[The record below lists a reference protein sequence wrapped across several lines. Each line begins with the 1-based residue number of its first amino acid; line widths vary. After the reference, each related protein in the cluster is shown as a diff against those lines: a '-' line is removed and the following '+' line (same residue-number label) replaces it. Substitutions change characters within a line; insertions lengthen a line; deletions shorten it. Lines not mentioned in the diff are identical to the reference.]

1 MSELDDV
8 KYEAAA
14 ATRALAALGLAAGVN
29 AGLGH
34 VSLRVPSDRDRFVV
48 KGRGYERDLV
58 SLMRPENMV
67 VCGLDGRLLEGPP
80 GIQQCFEVML
90 HARALAARPDANA
103 VMHVHPRY
111 LVLMSVLGRPV
122 RPMRLEGSQLLAEPL
137 PVYPHAKVVVER
149 EDAEE
154 VVAALGERPVVVM
167 QGHGVLG
174 VGRSAGQIATM
185 ILNLEEQAYMNW
197 LAMAAGAEAQIDAAQ
212 PLFQAVL
219 AADHTA
225 TQPSH
230 FSGPLVTNRQSLWDQ
245 TVAEAAMAFAPESL
259 N

>member
-1 MSELDDV
+1 MTEVDDV

-14 ATRALAALGLAAGVN
+14 ATRALVALGLAGGVN
-29 AGLGH
+29 AHLGH
-34 VSLRVPSDRDRFVV
+34 IALRLPSDPERFVV
-48 KGRGYERDLV
+48 KGRGYQRDLL
-58 SLMRPENMV
+58 SLMRPEQMV
-67 VCGLDGRLLEGPP
+67 VCDLDGRLVEGPP

-103 VMHVHPRY
+103 VLHVHPRF
-111 LVLMSVLGRPV
+111 LVLLSALGRTV
-122 RPMRLEGSQLLAEPL
+122 KPMRLEGSQLLAEPL

-154 VVAALGERPVVVM
+154 VVVALGARPAVLM
-167 QGHGVLG
+167 QGHGVLA
-174 VGRSAGQIATM
+174 VGRGAGHVATM
-185 ILNLEEQAYMNW
+185 VLNLEEQAHMNW
-197 LAMAAGAEAQIDAAQ
+197 LALAVGGEREIDAAQ
-212 PLFQAVL
+212 PLFQEIL

-245 TVAEAAMAFAPESL
+245 TLEEVAAGFRD
-259 N
+259 